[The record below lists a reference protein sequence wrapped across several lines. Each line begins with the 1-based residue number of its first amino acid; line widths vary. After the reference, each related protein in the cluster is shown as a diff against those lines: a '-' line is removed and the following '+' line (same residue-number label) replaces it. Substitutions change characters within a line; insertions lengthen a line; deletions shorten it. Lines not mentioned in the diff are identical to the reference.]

1 MAPIQQ
7 DLYKGGQWT
16 FDHYCFSMISAAAT
30 RWVLDQVKCVLQDV
44 LVLYLLEGDYLR
56 GEICQC
62 RRCRRQC
69 KIFASSVNVSIFTN
83 FLVFLSPKLLKFGK
97 NKGVKLLA

>member
-44 LVLYLLEGDYLR
+44 LVLSLPEGDYLW
-56 GEICQC
+56 
-62 RRCRRQC
+62 RRSNG
-69 KIFASSVNVSIFTN
+69 AS
-83 FLVFLSPKLLKFGK
+83 LLQEKRDK
-97 NKGVKLLA
+97 R

>member
-30 RWVLDQVKCVLQDV
+30 RWVLDQVKCVKQDV
-44 LVLYLLEGDYLR
+44 LVLSLPEGD
-56 GEICQC
+56 
-62 RRCRRQC
+62 
-69 KIFASSVNVSIFTN
+69 FF
-83 FLVFLSPKLLKFGK
+83 
-97 NKGVKLLA
+97 

>member
-16 FDHYCFSMISAAAT
+16 FDHNCFSMISAAAT

-44 LVLYLLEGDYLR
+44 LVLSLTEGDYL
-56 GEICQC
+56 
-62 RRCRRQC
+62 
-69 KIFASSVNVSIFTN
+69 
-83 FLVFLSPKLLKFGK
+83 
-97 NKGVKLLA
+97 